1 MSVTR
6 FADAIS
12 ALLAAYTAAPALNG
26 IPVYDGAQPTMAA
39 DTLFVIIGHDGTV
52 DGAGSLQGTALAGTY
67 AQAWSDLDT
76 GMDETGVIQCLIV
89 AQSGDPA
96 DMPGHRAR
104 VTALLA
110 ACEDAALAARPSHL
124 TFDGSS
130 DGRFVYVQSS
140 AGAACMCAYRVTYSA
155 PWG

>member
-6 FADAIS
+6 FADAVS
-12 ALLAAYTAAPALNG
+12 ALLAAYTSAPALATT
-26 IPVYDGAQPTMAA
+26 PVYDGAQPTMAA
-39 DTLFVIIGHDGTV
+39 DAQFVVVGHDGTT
-52 DGAGSLQGTALAGTY
+52 DSNGSLQGTALAGNY
-67 AQAWSDLDT
+67 LQQWSDLTT

-110 ACEDAALAARPSHL
+110 ACEDAALAAKPQHL

-155 PWG
+155 PWT